1 MNLPPGKP
9 RRNVLPAL
17 ITLFAGGVFLGL
29 DQGALGIVLPTL
41 KTAFHFGDTGA
52 AWAGGIQ
59 SVPEGLIG
67 FFVAGAISDRIG
79 NRKPVLLWSLA
90 AFAMMTWL
98 TAIANG
104 LPALLAAR
112 ALMGVF
118 AGGWISMMFSMATE
132 LPAPRWRATSVGFIT
147 ASIPVGLGLIAPQ
160 VLPQIAIS
168 DGWRWMYV
176 IIGAPTIL
184 VALAGIVT
192 IPRGIASQVDP
203 LEQARSSALSIGEA
217 FRHRNVVLSVF
228 LSGLLYCTITLFAV
242 FGIEYFAAQGFSIP
256 QAGGFLS
263 AWGIGGAIGSLII
276 PRVSDWTGRRP
287 ATIVGSALG
296 ALSVLGFVEASHG
309 SALQVASLVGIG
321 FFVQGTLA
329 IVIMLVPGETVEDRL
344 RGKAI
349 GLADVGTTTLGGGV
363 FAISLGSIGAAFG
376 LHTTFMLG
384 VACCALTAVLGFAL
398 RETAPRALRTAT
410 VTPEPAEAVSGS

>member
-1 MNLPPGKP
+1 MNLPPDRP
-9 RRNVLPAL
+9 RGHVIPAL
-17 ITLFAGGVFLGL
+17 VTLFAGGVFLGL

-41 KTAFHFGDTGA
+41 RDSFHFGGVGA

-59 SVPEGLIG
+59 SLPEGLAG

-79 NRKPVLLWSLA
+79 DRKPVLLGSLA
-90 AFAMMTWL
+90 AFALMTWL
-98 TAIANG
+98 TAVANG

-118 AGGWISMMFSMATE
+118 AGGWIAMMFSLATE
-132 LPAPRWRATSVGFIT
+132 LPSPRSRATTVGFIT
-147 ASIPVGLGLIAPQ
+147 ASIPIGLGLLGPQ
-160 VLPQIAIS
+160 VLPHLAIS
-168 DGWRWMYV
+168 TGWRSMYM
-176 IIGAPTIL
+176 IIGAPTII
-184 VALAGIVT
+184 VALAGIAT

-203 LEQARSSALSIGEA
+203 LERARSSALSIGEA

-263 AWGIGGAIGSLII
+263 AWGVGGAIGSLII
-276 PRVSDWTGRRP
+276 PRVSDRTGRRP

-296 ALSVLGFVEASHG
+296 ALSVLGFVQASHG
-309 SALQVASLVGIG
+309 SALQVAALVGIG

-363 FAISLGSIGAAFG
+363 FAISLGSIGASFG

-384 VACCALTAVLGFAL
+384 VACCALTALLGFGL
-398 RETAPRALRTAT
+398 RETAPRALRAAA
-410 VTPEPAEAVSGS
+410 VTREAAEAATGH